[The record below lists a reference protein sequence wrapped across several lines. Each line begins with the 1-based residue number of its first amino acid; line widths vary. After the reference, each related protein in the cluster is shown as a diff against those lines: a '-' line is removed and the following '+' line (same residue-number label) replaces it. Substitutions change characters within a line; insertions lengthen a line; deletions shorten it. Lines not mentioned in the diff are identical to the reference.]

1 MKTLLKSGERNYED
15 VTIKLMNYN
24 DRELTADELDEF
36 LYTIIKT
43 NEFYSFD
50 GFIIVFPD
58 EMDFYSKE
66 RAEEM
71 VRFEISTDEDPSY
84 DNILKANA
92 MINEFRQLVK
102 ENGGTYKVKFDN
114 ESDSKMVFFIYK
126 Q

>member
-1 MKTLLKSGERNYED
+1 
-15 VTIKLMNYN
+15 MNYN